1 MKSLVKTAGSF
12 DKVLASCKSIGER
25 YQPPTPALGITALSD
40 LSNRL
45 QQTKQ
50 AVIVTRATYR
60 LAVNSRQQSFAGIAT
75 LSVRV
80 VNMLAA
86 SGVSDQDLADAIS
99 LKNQLQRTARKRT
112 SSPPVS
118 TANGTVPARRAASR
132 KHFEM
137 RTETFASLVRI
148 VERIETYAPN
158 ECDLKLN
165 ALRNKLDELA
175 RKSFE
180 VEMAS
185 IAFGKARKERQQ
197 LVFGEQGVE
206 DTLQAVKRYIRAAF
220 GVVSL
225 EASQIADA
233 D

>member
-45 QQTKQ
+45 QQTRQ
-50 AVIVTRATYR
+50 AVILTRATYR
-60 LAVNSRQQSFAGIAT
+60 LAVNSREKSFAGIAT

-99 LKNQLQRTARKRT
+99 LKNQLQRPTKKQK
-112 SSPPVS
+112 SSLPVIPDS
-118 TANGTVPARRAASR
+118 STVPAKRSANRR
-132 KHFEM
+132 HYEM

-148 VERIETYAPN
+148 VEHISTYEPN
-158 ECDLKLN
+158 ECDLKLT
-165 ALRNKLDELA
+165 ALLNKLDELA

-180 VEMAS
+180 VEMAAL
-185 IAFGKARKERQQ
+185 AFGKARKERHQ
-197 LVFGEQGVE
+197 LVFGEQGVYA
-206 DTLQAVKRYIRAAF
+206 TLLAVKRYIRAAF

-225 EASQIADA
+225 ESSQIADA
-233 D
+233 E